1 MDKNGQEIKYEMEDK
16 INNAVFPGL
25 QGGPHNTAIAG
36 VAVAMGQAITPEF
49 KEYQNRV
56 VANARVLA
64 EELQK
69 LGYKIVTG
77 GTDNHIVLVD
87 LRPQKL
93 RE

>member
-1 MDKNGQEIKYEMEDK
+1 MDRNGQEIKYEMEDK

-87 LRPQKL
+87 LRPHKL

>member
-77 GTDNHIVLVD
+77 GTDNHIVLAD
-87 LRPQKL
+87 LRPHKL

>member
-1 MDKNGQEIKYEMEDK
+1 MDRNGQEIKYEMEDK

-77 GTDNHIVLVD
+77 GTDNHIVLAD
-87 LRPQKL
+87 LRPHKL